1 MFGFGKKKK
10 EAEAAVAPA
19 AAPATTG
26 AGEVVVAPAAGSY
39 KQLSTVSDPIFAQ
52 GTLGDGF
59 AVQPSGGA
67 VVAPVSGTIKIL
79 HDTLHAFAIQSDGGA
94 EVLVHIGIDT
104 VELEGRGFKALV
116 AKGDTV
122 EAGQPIVEVDWAAVE
137 PEVPST
143 EVMVVV
149 TNGKKFALNKTN
161 DSEHAVAAGDPVA
174 TAAPIA

>member
-10 EAEAAVAPA
+10 EAEAPVA

-26 AGEVVVAPAAGSY
+26 AGDVVVAPAAGSY

-59 AVQPSGGA
+59 AVQPSGGP
-67 VVAPVSGTIKIL
+67 VVAPVSGTVKIL
-79 HDTLHAFAIQSDGGA
+79 HDTLHAFAIQSDAGA

-104 VELEGRGFKALV
+104 VELEGRGFKALI

-122 EAGQPIVEVDWAAVE
+122 QAGQPVVEVDWAAVE

-161 DSEHAVAAGDPVA
+161 DSEHTVAAGDPVA
-174 TAAPIA
+174 TASAIA

>member
-10 EAEAAVAPA
+10 EAEV
-19 AAPATTG
+19 AAPVPSGPAE
-26 AGEVVVAPAAGSY
+26 ALVAPAAGDY

-52 GTLGDGF
+52 GTLGDGY
-59 AVQPSGGA
+59 AVQPSSGP
-67 VVAPVSGTIKIL
+67 VVAPISGSIKIL

-104 VELEGRGFKALV
+104 VELEGRGFNALV
-116 AKGDTV
+116 SIGDTV

-137 PEVPST
+137 PQVPST

-149 TNGKKFALNKTN
+149 TNGKKYALNKSN
-161 DSEHAVAAGDPVA
+161 DAAHPVAAGDVVGTVA
-174 TAAPIA
+174 AL